1 MVTSV
6 MVIGMH
12 RIPTGSPGID
22 RSYDVYV
29 VFLDGRVDYDTA
41 IQIMIPAGIYF
52 LHQENFNV
60 RSPNVYYYTTEEYHG
75 DAISAYFI
83 FSDGS
88 PRRVNLNI
96 TNSYGQNSPNLNNG
110 PLISCIV
117 YKNGIIDSDS
127 WHVYDSYG
135 KFQSKL
141 ITVREFIIPSILE
154 ALNYDFYVGHVY
166 GFS

>member
-1 MVTSV
+1 MKYDENYVYNVSSNGD
-6 MVIGMH
+6 ISNGYWYA
-12 RIPTGSPGID
+12 SD
-22 RSYDVYV
+22 SY
-29 VFLDGRVDYDTA
+29 G
-41 IQIMIPAGIYF
+41 
-52 LHQENFNV
+52 

-83 FSDGS
+83 FPDGS
-88 PRRVNLNI
+88 PRRLNLNI
-96 TNSYGQNSPNLNNG
+96 TNSYGRSSPNLNNG

-154 ALNYDFYVGHVY
+154 ALNYDFYMGHVY